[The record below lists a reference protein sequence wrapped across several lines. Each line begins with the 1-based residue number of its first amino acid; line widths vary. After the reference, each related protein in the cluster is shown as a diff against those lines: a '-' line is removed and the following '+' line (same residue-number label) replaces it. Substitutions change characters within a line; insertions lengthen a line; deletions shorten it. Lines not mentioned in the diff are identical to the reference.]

1 MRKLIVLA
9 ALASLAA
16 APALAA
22 TTTAKGDIKSL
33 DAKACT
39 VTLSDNFAYQFGK
52 NCNFSKLKL
61 GEKIAIVWTL
71 KNNVRQAVQVFV
83 AT

>member
-1 MRKLIVLA
+1 MRKLLMLA
-9 ALASLAA
+9 AVASLAMS
-16 APALAA
+16 PALAA
-22 TTTAKGDIKSL
+22 TTTAKGDVKSL
-33 DAKACT
+33 DGKACT

-52 NCNFSKLKL
+52 NCNLSKLKI